1 MNAIAVASPTPVE
14 PLPGER
20 ASASP
25 EQGIAICLSGG
36 GYRAMLFHT
45 GVIWRLAELGLLG
58 PVIHNIRSAG
68 GSPRPA
74 GTLQRISSVSGGSL
88 LAAMLGLKW
97 AKLAVAEPGL
107 VDRYVELVVAPIR
120 KLAGISLAGKDPKG
134 VMHMLWN
141 IVAPGSVNDHIIAA
155 YKKYLFGDATLQD
168 LPDTP
173 RFVINAS
180 NLQSGALWRF
190 MKPYMRDWRVGE
202 VKRPTISLAQAVAAS
217 SAFPPVLAPAPLS
230 LRDEDYTPNSGG
242 AGRDNLQRAPFTTN
256 PVLADGGVY
265 DNLGLET
272 AYKRYQ
278 TLFVSNAGAPFGIQ
292 SEVRS
297 DWVRLGQ
304 RCIDVMDNQVLSLRK
319 RLLVGNL
326 ATGER
331 SGAFWD
337 IEQDI
342 AVHGCPQVLA
352 CPSDA
357 TARLAQIGTDLSA
370 KDDAAQ
376 ERLINWGYAVS
387 DAAVRAH
394 FDSSL
399 PAPGG
404 FPYPGGVG

>member
-1 MNAIAVASPTPVE
+1 MNAIAIAAPAPVE
-14 PLPGER
+14 PLPGEP
-20 ASASP
+20 ASGSP

-58 PVIHNIRSAG
+58 PATHDIRRADS
-68 GSPRPA
+68 SLQPA

-88 LAAMLGLKW
+88 LAGMLGLKW
-97 AKLAVAEPGL
+97 KELAVGQPGL
-107 VDRYVELVVAPIR
+107 VDRYVDLVVAPIR
-120 KLAGISLAGKDPKG
+120 KLAQVSLAGKDPKG

-155 YKKYLFGDATLQD
+155 YKKHLFGDATLQD
-168 LPDTP
+168 LPDSP

-242 AGRDNLQRAPFTTN
+242 KGRDNLQRAPFTTK

-292 SEVRS
+292 SNVPS

-319 RLLVGNL
+319 RLLVGDL
-326 ATGER
+326 VTGVR
-331 SGAFWD
+331 NGAFWD

-342 AVHGCPQVLA
+342 AVHGCPQALA
-352 CPSDA
+352 CPVEV
-357 TARLAQIGTDLSA
+357 TTRLAQVGTDLSA
-370 KDDAAQ
+370 KEDATQ

-387 DAAVRAH
+387 DAAVRGH
-394 FDSSL
+394 FDGAL
-399 PAPGG
+399 PAPQG

>member
-1 MNAIAVASPTPVE
+1 
-14 PLPGER
+14 
-20 ASASP
+20 
-25 EQGIAICLSGG
+25 
-36 GYRAMLFHT
+36 MLFHT
-45 GVIWRLAELGLLG
+45 GVIWRLAELDLLG
-58 PVIHNIRSAG
+58 PVTHNIRKAG
-68 GSPRPA
+68 GSPQPA

-88 LAAMLGLKW
+88 LAGMLGLKW
-97 AKLAVAEPGL
+97 KELAVAQPGL

-120 KLAGISLAGKDPKG
+120 RLARVSLAGKDPKG

-155 YKKYLFGDATLQD
+155 YKKHLFGDATLQD
-168 LPDTP
+168 LPDSP

-180 NLQSGALWRF
+180 NLQSGAVWRF

-230 LRDEDYTPNSGG
+230 LRDEDYTPTSGG
-242 AGRDNLQRAPFTTN
+242 KGLDNLQRAPFTTH

-278 TLFVSNAGAPFGIQ
+278 TLFVSNAGAPFAIRSQ
-292 SEVRS
+292 VPS

-319 RLLVGNL
+319 RLLVGDLVVGVRN
-326 ATGER
+326 
-331 SGAFWD
+331 GAFWD

-342 AVHGCPQVLA
+342 AVHGCPQTLA
-352 CPSDA
+352 CPGDA
-357 TARLAQIGTDLSA
+357 TTRLAQLGTDLSA

-394 FDSSL
+394 FDSGL

-404 FPYPGGVG
+404 FPYAGGVG

>member
-1 MNAIAVASPTPVE
+1 MNATAVASPAPVE

-20 ASASP
+20 ASGSP
-25 EQGIAICLSGG
+25 GQGIAICLSGG
-36 GYRAMLFHT
+36 GYRAMWFHT
-45 GVIWRLAELGLLG
+45 GAVWRLSELGFLG
-58 PVIHNIRSAG
+58 PAAHDLRKAD
-68 GSPRPA
+68 GSLQPA

-88 LAAMLGLKW
+88 LAGMLGLKW
-97 AKLAVAEPGL
+97 KQLAVAEPGL

-120 KLAGISLAGKDPKG
+120 RLAGISLAGKDPKG
-134 VMHMLWN
+134 VLHMLWN

-155 YKKYLFGDATLQD
+155 YKKHLFGDAMLQD
-168 LPDTP
+168 LPDAP

-202 VKRPTISLAQAVAAS
+202 VKRPTIPLAQAVAAS

-242 AGRDNLQRAPFTTN
+242 KGRDNLQRAPFTTK

-292 SEVRS
+292 PEVPS

-319 RLLVGNL
+319 RLLVGDLIAGVRN
-326 ATGER
+326 
-331 SGAFWD
+331 GAFWD

-342 AVHGCPQVLA
+342 TVHGCAQALA
-352 CPSDA
+352 CPGDA
-357 TARLAQIGTDLSA
+357 TTRLAHLGTDLSA
-370 KDDAAQ
+370 KDDATQ

-387 DAAVRAH
+387 DAAVRGH
-394 FDSSL
+394 FDTGLSE
-399 PAPGG
+399 PPG
-404 FPYPGGVG
+404 FPYPRGVG

>member
-1 MNAIAVASPTPVE
+1 MNAIAVASPAPVE

-20 ASASP
+20 ASGSP

-45 GVIWRLAELGLLG
+45 GAIWRLAELGLLG
-58 PVIHNIRSAG
+58 PAAHDFRRAD
-68 GSPRPA
+68 GSLQPA
-74 GTLQRISSVSGGSL
+74 GTLQRISSDSGGSL
-88 LAAMLGLKW
+88 LAGMLGLKW
-97 AKLAVAEPGL
+97 KELAVAQPGL

-120 KLAGISLAGKDPKG
+120 KLAGVSLAGKDAKG

-141 IVAPGSVNDHIIAA
+141 IVTPGSVNDHVIAA
-155 YKKYLFGDATLQD
+155 YKKHLFGNATLQD
-168 LPDTP
+168 LPDAP

-202 VKRPTISLAQAVAAS
+202 VKRPTIPLAQAVAAS

-242 AGRDNLQRAPFTTN
+242 KGRDNLQRPPFTTK

-292 SEVRS
+292 PVVPS

-319 RLLVGNL
+319 RLLVGDLVAGVRN
-326 ATGER
+326 
-331 SGAFWD
+331 GAFWD

-342 AVHGCPQVLA
+342 AVHGCAQSLA
-352 CPSDA
+352 CPGDA
-357 TARLAQIGTDLSA
+357 TTRLAQLGTDLSA
-370 KDDAAQ
+370 KDDVTQ
-376 ERLINWGYAVS
+376 ERLINWGYAIS
-387 DAAVRAH
+387 DAAVRGH
-394 FDSSL
+394 FDTRLS
-399 PAPGG
+399 APSG
-404 FPYPGGVG
+404 FPYQGGAG

>member
-1 MNAIAVASPTPVE
+1 
-14 PLPGER
+14 
-20 ASASP
+20 
-25 EQGIAICLSGG
+25 
-36 GYRAMLFHT
+36 MLFHT
-45 GVIWRLAELGLLG
+45 GVIWRLAELEFLG
-58 PVIHNIRSAG
+58 PTTHNLRKAD
-68 GSPRPA
+68 GSLQPA
-74 GTLQRISSVSGGSL
+74 GSLQRISSVSGGSL

-97 AKLAVAEPGL
+97 TKLAVAQPGL
-107 VDRYVELVVAPIR
+107 VDRYVKLVVAPIR
-120 KLAGISLAGKDPKG
+120 KLAGVSLAGKDPKG

-141 IVAPGSVNDHIIAA
+141 IVSPGSVNDHIIAA
-155 YKKYLFGDATLQD
+155 YKKHLFGDATLQD
-168 LPDTP
+168 LPDSP

-202 VKRPTISLAQAVAAS
+202 VKRPTIPLAQAVAAS

-242 AGRDNLQRAPFTTN
+242 KGRDNLQRAPFTTK
-256 PVLADGGVY
+256 PALADGGVC

-292 SEVRS
+292 PEVHS

-319 RLLVGNL
+319 RLLVGDLVAGVRN
-326 ATGER
+326 
-331 SGAFWD
+331 GAFWD

-342 AVHGCPQVLA
+342 AVHGCPQPLA
-352 CPSDA
+352 CPGDA
-357 TARLAQIGTDLSA
+357 TWRLAQLGTDLSA
-370 KDDAAQ
+370 KDDAMQ

-394 FDSSL
+394 FDSGL

>member
-1 MNAIAVASPTPVE
+1 MNATAVASPAPVE
-14 PLPGER
+14 ALPGEP
-20 ASASP
+20 ALGTP

-45 GVIWRLAELGLLG
+45 GAIWRLAELGLLG
-58 PVIHNIRSAG
+58 PATHTIRRAD
-68 GSPRPA
+68 GSRQPA

-88 LAAMLGLKW
+88 LAGMLGLKW
-97 AKLAVAEPGL
+97 KDLAVGQPGL

-120 KLAGISLAGKDPKG
+120 KIAHESLAGKDPKG

-141 IVAPGSVNDHIIAA
+141 IAVPGSVNDHIIAA
-155 YKKYLFGDATLQD
+155 YKKHLFGDATLQD
-168 LPDTP
+168 LPDFP

-242 AGRDNLQRAPFTTN
+242 QGADNLQRTPFTTR

-278 TLFVSNAGAPFGIQ
+278 TLLVSNAGAPFAVQ
-292 SEVRS
+292 PEVHA

-319 RLLVGNL
+319 RLLVGDL
-326 ATGER
+326 VAGVR
-331 SGAFWD
+331 HGAFWD

-342 AVHGCPQVLA
+342 AVHGCAQALA
-352 CPSDA
+352 CPSEA
-357 TARLAQIGTDLSA
+357 TMRLAHVGTDLSA

-376 ERLINWGYAVS
+376 ERLINWGYAVT

-394 FDSSL
+394 FDSAL
-399 PAPGG
+399 PAPQA
-404 FPYPGGVG
+404 FPYPSGVG

>member
-1 MNAIAVASPTPVE
+1 MNATAVASPAPVE

-20 ASASP
+20 ASGSP

-45 GVIWRLAELGLLG
+45 GAVWRLAELGFLG
-58 PVIHNIRSAG
+58 PATHDFRKAD
-68 GSPRPA
+68 GSLQPA

-88 LAAMLGLKW
+88 LAGMLGLKW
-97 AKLAVAEPGL
+97 KQLAVAEPGL

-120 KLAGISLAGKDPKG
+120 RLAGISLAGKDPKG
-134 VMHMLWN
+134 VLHMLWN

-155 YKKYLFGDATLQD
+155 YKKHLFGDATLQD
-168 LPDTP
+168 LPDAP

-202 VKRPTISLAQAVAAS
+202 VKRPTIPLAQAVAAS

-242 AGRDNLQRAPFTTN
+242 KGRDNLQRAPFTTK

-272 AYKRYQ
+272 TYKRYQ

-292 SEVRS
+292 PEVPS

-319 RLLVGNL
+319 RLLVGDLIAGVRN
-326 ATGER
+326 
-331 SGAFWD
+331 GAFWD

-342 AVHGCPQVLA
+342 IVHGCAQALA
-352 CPSDA
+352 CPGDA
-357 TARLAQIGTDLSA
+357 TTRLAHLGTDLSA
-370 KDDAAQ
+370 KDDATQ

-387 DAAVRAH
+387 DAAVRGH
-394 FDSSL
+394 FDTGLSE
-399 PAPGG
+399 PPG
-404 FPYPGGVG
+404 FPYPRGVG

>member
-1 MNAIAVASPTPVE
+1 MNAIAVVSPAPVE
-14 PLPGER
+14 PLPGEQ
-20 ASASP
+20 ASGSP

-58 PVIHNIRSAG
+58 PTTHNIRRAD
-68 GSPRPA
+68 GSLRPA

-88 LAAMLGLKW
+88 LAGMLGLKW
-97 AKLAVAEPGL
+97 AELAVDQPRL

-120 KLAGISLAGKDPKG
+120 KLAGVSLAGKDPRG

-141 IVAPGSVNDHIIAA
+141 IFAPGSVNDHIIAA
-155 YKKYLFGDATLQD
+155 YRKHLFGDATLQD
-168 LPDTP
+168 LPNAP

-230 LRDEDYTPNSGG
+230 LKDSDYTPNSGG
-242 AGRDNLQRAPFTTN
+242 KGRDNLQRAPFTTK

-292 SEVRS
+292 PDVPS

-326 ATGER
+326 VAGVR
-331 SGAFWD
+331 NGAFWD

-342 AVHGCPQVLA
+342 AVHGCPQALA
-352 CPSDA
+352 CPAEA
-357 TARLAQIGTDLSA
+357 TARIAHIGTDLSA
-370 KDDAAQ
+370 KDDATQ
-376 ERLINWGYAVS
+376 ERLINWGYAVC

-394 FDSSL
+394 FDSGL

-404 FPYPGGVG
+404 FPYPAGVG

>member
-1 MNAIAVASPTPVE
+1 MNAIAVVSPAPVE

-20 ASASP
+20 ASGSP

-45 GVIWRLAELGLLG
+45 GVIWRLAEFGLLG
-58 PVIHNIRSAG
+58 PATHNFRKAD
-68 GSPRPA
+68 GSLQPA

-88 LAAMLGLKW
+88 LAGMLGLKW
-97 AKLAVAEPGL
+97 KDLAVAEPGL

-120 KLAGISLAGKDPKG
+120 KLAGVSLAGKDTQG

-141 IVAPGSVNDHIIAA
+141 IVSPGSVNDHIIAA
-155 YKKYLFGDATLQD
+155 YKKHLFGDATLQD
-168 LPDTP
+168 LPDSP

-230 LRDEDYTPNSGG
+230 LKDTDYTPNSGG
-242 AGRDNLQRAPFTTN
+242 KGRDDLLRAPFTTR

-292 SEVRS
+292 PEVHS

-319 RLLVGNL
+319 RLLVGDLVAGVRN
-326 ATGER
+326 
-331 SGAFWD
+331 GAFWD

-342 AVHGCPQVLA
+342 AVHGCAQALV
-352 CPSDA
+352 CPGDA
-357 TARLAQIGTDLSA
+357 TTRLAQVGTDLST
-370 KDDAAQ
+370 KDAAIQ

-387 DAAVRAH
+387 DAAVRGH
-394 FDSSL
+394 FDGGL
-399 PAPGG
+399 PAPRG